1 MNHNPPTT
9 IAFCITDLDPG
20 GAECAL
26 VHIVTR
32 LNRDEWSPHVFCLS
46 GEGKLAGELRDAGVP
61 VVCLGICRRWPFPAA
76 FKLARELRR
85 IRPAVL
91 QTFLHHANI
100 IGRWAGRRAGTPVIV
115 SGVRVAERRSRFR
128 LWLDRRTANW
138 VDRHVCVSE
147 GVADFSIQT
156 GGLPRDK
163 VVVIPNGVDFDRF
176 ANAKPADLA
185 EFGLPPGHR
194 SILSVGRLDPQK
206 GVMVLLDAFTA
217 VARELPDV
225 HLILVGEGPLRPEIE
240 RFVSSHALADRVHL
254 AGFRDDVPSLM
265 KAGDCFV
272 LASLWEGMP
281 NVLLEALAAGLP
293 VVGTAVEGVA
303 ELLADGER
311 GRIVPPNDAGAL
323 SRALRE
329 TLTPPVAAA
338 PPRVHPQPVSGNEFT
353 WQAIAARYEQLYRDL
368 LLEKSSEIAGDSR

>member
-1 MNHNPPTT
+1 MNHDPPTT

-20 GAECAL
+20 GAERAL

-32 LNRDEWSPHVFCLS
+32 LDRAEWSPHVFCLA
-46 GEGKLAGELRDAGVP
+46 GEGRLAAELRDAGVP
-61 VVCLGICRRWPFPAA
+61 VVCLGIRRWWPFPAA
-76 FKLARELRR
+76 FRLVRELRR

-115 SGVRVAERRSRFR
+115 SGIRVAERRSRFR
-128 LWLDRRTANW
+128 LWLDRRTANR

-147 GVADFSIQT
+147 GVAEFSIQT

-176 ANAKPADLA
+176 AHARPADFA
-185 EFGLPPGHR
+185 EFGVPPDR
-194 SILSVGRLDPQK
+194 RVILSVGRLDPQK
-206 GVMVLLDAFTA
+206 GVMVLLDAFA
-217 VARELPDV
+217 ALARELPDV
-225 HLILVGEGPLRPEIE
+225 HLILVGDGPLRPEIE
-240 RFVSSHALADRVHL
+240 KFVSSHALADRVHL
-254 AGFRDDVPSLM
+254 TGFRDDVPSLM
-265 KAGDCFV
+265 QAADCFV

-311 GRIVPPNDAGAL
+311 GRIVPPNDAGRL
-323 SRALRE
+323 RVALRE
-329 TLTPPVAAA
+329 TLTAPATDA
-338 PPRVHPQPVSGNEFT
+338 PPHIKSQHISGKEFT
-353 WQAIAARYEQLYRDL
+353 WRAIAARYEQLYRDL
-368 LLEKSSEIAGDSR
+368 LLEKAPEIAGDAR